1 MFLVVVLMVCVVI
14 ISVGDN
20 WRFSVVLNWN
30 WLNIIFDIVFE
41 FVINVFN
48 VLIVGLINGKVLLNI
63 LVNNC
68 VLVIG
73 ILMMLVLFIFEFIKS
88 LIIGIVNINIKLVF
102 SNVLLELLKVL
113 NSIFFLDI
121 FLFWMIIVINV
132 FINNNLLGR
141 YSGLID
147 VFIFVLFSML
157 LNESVSD
164 VVNFFIVGN
173 ILDIMSRS
181 VIIK

>member
-1 MFLVVVLMVCVVI
+1 M
-14 ISVGDN
+14 
-20 WRFSVVLNWN
+20 
-30 WLNIIFDIVFE
+30 
-41 FVINVFN
+41 INVFN

-113 NSIFFLDI
+113 NNIFFLDI
-121 FLFWMIIVINV
+121 FLF
-132 FINNNLLGR
+132 
-141 YSGLID
+141 
-147 VFIFVLFSML
+147 
-157 LNESVSD
+157 
-164 VVNFFIVGN
+164 
-173 ILDIMSRS
+173 
-181 VIIK
+181 